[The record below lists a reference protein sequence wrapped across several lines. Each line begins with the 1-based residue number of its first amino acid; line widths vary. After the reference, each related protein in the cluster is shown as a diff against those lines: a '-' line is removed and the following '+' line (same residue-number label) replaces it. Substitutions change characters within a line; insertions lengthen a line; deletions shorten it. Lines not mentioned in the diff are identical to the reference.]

1 MKKYLIFLFSATLL
15 LPLALTAQE
24 KTFTVH
30 GTVADH
36 SMDGGYL
43 TYYKYILFGPEY
55 APVYDSVKV
64 VNGTFAFSGQT
75 DNPYLTII
83 AKDERIW
90 ARFIAEPGDIYVTI
104 DPTKEYHRADVSG
117 TPINDDYRE
126 MIVEPYNAYYLIME
140 PLEKKRKEGML
151 AGTWTTDDEDAY
163 MQADPGQDSMM
174 IKEKEF
180 AFIDK
185 YIHEPDVV
193 KEMVLWSLYDEAHN
207 KRMSIEYFGEELPYR
222 YAAENARFL
231 EKLSPARREEM
242 MASVDFNVNY
252 EAELMKKLANGE
264 ITAPEMGTIKE
275 VIPEPVQVGKPF
287 TDFSA
292 TTSEGK
298 PFSLGETVASSRL
311 VMLDF
316 WASWCIPCMKMM
328 PEVAALN
335 EKYKDK
341 GLTIVGISSDDK
353 EQSWRRAMER
363 AGMVW
368 TQVRSGGDDDRVG
381 DAYGIRT
388 IPYTILIDHNG
399 TIVARALRGQEL
411 ADKIAELLE

>member
-15 LPLALTAQE
+15 LLFALTAQE
-24 KTFTVH
+24 RTFTVH

-55 APVYDSVKV
+55 VPVYDSVKV

-163 MQADPGQDSMM
+163 MQADPGQDSLM
-174 IKEKEF
+174 IQEKEF

-193 KEMVLWSLYDEAHN
+193 KEMVSGSVFLEAN
-207 KRMSIEYFGEELPYR
+207 QKRCDMEYFGEELPYQ

-231 EKLSPARREEM
+231 EKLSPDIREEII
-242 MASVDFNVNY
+242 ASAQY
-252 EAELMKKLANGE
+252 EANFLADLMKKLANGE

-287 TDFSA
+287 ADFSA
-292 TTSEGK
+292 TTSDGK
-298 PFSLGETVASSRL
+298 PFSLGETVASSKL

-368 TQVRSGGDDDRVG
+368 TQVLSGGDDDRVG

-411 ADKIAELLE
+411 EDKIAELLE

>member
-1 MKKYLIFLFSATLL
+1 MKNYIIFLFSATLL

-24 KTFTVH
+24 KPFTVH
-30 GTVADH
+30 GRVADH

-43 TYYKYILFGPEY
+43 TYYKYILSGPEY

-117 TPINDDYRE
+117 TSINDDYQK

-174 IKEKEF
+174 IQEMQF

-193 KEMVLWSLYDEAHN
+193 KEMVSGSVFLEAN
-207 KRMSIEYFGEELPYR
+207 QKRCDMEYFGEELPYQ

-231 EKLSPARREEM
+231 EKLSPDIREEII
-242 MASVDFNVNY
+242 ASAQY
-252 EAELMKKLANGE
+252 EANFLADLMEKLANGE

-298 PFSLGETVASSRL
+298 PFSLGETVAASKL

-388 IPYTILIDHNG
+388 IPYTILIDHQG

>member
-1 MKKYLIFLFSATLL
+1 MKNYIIFLFSATLL

-24 KTFTVH
+24 KPFTVH
-30 GTVADH
+30 GRVADH

-43 TYYKYILFGPEY
+43 TYYKYILSGPEY

-117 TPINDDYRE
+117 TSINDDYQK

-174 IKEKEF
+174 IQEMQF

-193 KEMVLWSLYDEAHN
+193 KEMVSGSVFLEAN
-207 KRMSIEYFGEELPYR
+207 QKRCDMEYFGEELPYQ

-231 EKLSPARREEM
+231 EKLSPDIREEII
-242 MASVDFNVNY
+242 ASAQY
-252 EAELMKKLANGE
+252 EANFLADLMEKLANGE

-298 PFSLGETVASSRL
+298 PFSLGETVAASKL

>member
-15 LPLALTAQE
+15 FPLALTAQE

-36 SMDGGYL
+36 SMDGDYL
-43 TYYKYILFGPEY
+43 TYYKFVLPSSGYVSIC
-55 APVYDSVKV
+55 DSVKV
-64 VNGTFAFSGQT
+64 VNGAFTFSGQT
-75 DNPYLTII
+75 DKPYLTILE
-83 AKDERIW
+83 KGERIW
-90 ARFIAEPGDIYVTI
+90 ARFITEPGEIHI
-104 DPTKEYHRADVSG
+104 SFDPSKDYLWANVSG
-117 TPINDDYRE
+117 TGINDDYQK
-126 MIVEPYNAYYLIME
+126 MIVDPYNTDNLVLG
-140 PLEKKRKEGML
+140 PLMKKRNEGML
-151 AGTWTTDDEDAY
+151 AGTWTSDDDDAY
-163 MQADPGQDSMM
+163 TREVLDRASPDD
-174 IKEKEF
+174 KKKEF

-185 YIHEPDVV
+185 YIHELDVV
-193 KEMVLWSLYDEAHN
+193 KEMMFLTLFYEALD
-207 KRMSIEYFGEELPYR
+207 KKSSKEYFGEELPYK
-222 YAAENARFL
+222 YAAENECLL
-231 EKLSPARREEM
+231 EKLSPTSRKEL
-242 MASVDFNVNY
+242 MAAVDY
-252 EAELMKKLANGE
+252 QEKCMAELMRQIADGEAPKLE
-264 ITAPEMGTIKE
+264 IGTIKE

-287 TDFSA
+287 ADFSA
-292 TTSEGK
+292 TTSDGK
-298 PFSLGETVASSRL
+298 PFSLGETVASSKL

-368 TQVRSGGDDDRVG
+368 TQVLSGGDDDRVG

-411 ADKIAELLE
+411 EDKIAELLE